1 MSSGDLNEDARD
13 LQAPGTMRERT
24 PFPKDLISRLPN
36 LKLLLTTGTRN
47 KGLDLDAFKD
57 HGIPVAGAV
66 SSGDSTTQHCVA
78 LILALARN
86 IVPDDRSVKT
96 GGWQTGVAVRLSGAV
111 LGVIGLGRLGAA
123 VAKIMHTA
131 FGMKVI
137 AWSTNLTQEKA
148 DEQATEAGLP
158 VESENGEKTFRAVS
172 KEELYGKS
180 DVVSVH
186 VVLSDRSR
194 GMITK
199 KELELMK
206 PEALFIN
213 TSRGPLV
220 VDKDLQDVLEQGKI
234 RAAAID
240 TFELE
245 PLPLDSPWR
254 TIKWGQDGRGE
265 VILTPHTGYAEKE
278 TLAKWYE
285 EQVAN
290 LIRWE
295 KGEQLTNV
303 MA

>member
-1 MSSGDLNEDARD
+1 
-13 LQAPGTMRERT
+13 MRERT
-24 PFPKDLISRLPN
+24 PFPRDLISRLPD

-47 KGLDLDAFKD
+47 KGLDLEAFKD
-57 HGIPVAGAV
+57 HGVPVAGAV

-86 IVPDDRSVKT
+86 IIPDDRSIKT
-96 GGWQTGVAVRLSGAV
+96 GGWQTGVAVKLSGAV

-148 DEQATEAGLP
+148 DEQAQQAGLP
-158 VESENGEKTFRAVS
+158 IQSEDGEKTFKAVS
-172 KEELYGKS
+172 KEELYSQS
-180 DVVSVH
+180 DVVSLH

-194 GMITK
+194 GMVTK

-206 PEALFIN
+206 PEALFVN

-234 RAAAID
+234 RAAAMD
-240 TFELE
+240 VFELE

-254 TIKWGQDGRGE
+254 TTRWGEDGRGQ
-265 VILTPHTGYAEKE
+265 VLLTPHTGYAEKE
-278 TLAKWYE
+278 TLTKWYE

-290 LIRWE
+290 IVRWE
-295 KGEQLTNV
+295 KGEPLAHV

>member
-1 MSSGDLNEDARD
+1 
-13 LQAPGTMRERT
+13 MRERT

-131 FGMKVI
+131 FDMKVI

-148 DEQATEAGLP
+148 DEQAKEAGLP

-254 TIKWGQDGRGE
+254 TTKWGQDGRGE

-290 LIRWE
+290 LLRWE